1 MTKSEILSQL
11 ANGKIS
17 VEEAGVAL
25 EATESGARLYCKVS
39 SKGGMSLYGL
49 QRMPVTLYVQQW
61 ERLLAFSDD
70 LRTFLK
76 AHNEELKRK
85 VKGAPAA
92 AVDAPATPAPITGKS
107 KGKGKKA
114 KAVAAEAPAVAESPA
129 VAPVVP
135 TEAPAVPATLMG
147 VPVQGVKAAA

>member
-49 QRMPVTLYVQQW
+49 QADAGHALC
-61 ERLLAFSDD
+61 
-70 LRTFLK
+70 
-76 AHNEELKRK
+76 
-85 VKGAPAA
+85 GAMGAA
-92 AVDAPATPAPITGKS
+92 ARLRRRPPR
-107 KGKGKKA
+107 
-114 KAVAAEAPAVAESPA
+114 
-129 VAPVVP
+129 
-135 TEAPAVPATLMG
+135 VPAR
-147 VPVQGVKAAA
+147 A